1 MTAWESRSPGYAQS
15 QTFTLQVP
23 RQTQSMLSFL
33 VPEEAAN
40 AEELGK
46 DWGWGGVENWLF
58 PVINKVIH

>member
-40 AEELGK
+40 TEDLGK
-46 DWGWGGVENWLF
+46 SWGGGVENWLF
-58 PVINKVIH
+58 PMINKVIH

>member
-40 AEELGK
+40 AEDLGK
-46 DWGWGGVENWLF
+46 SWGGGLKIGYF
-58 PVINKVIH
+58 P